1 MLYRKTSAFG
11 RMGRIAAI
19 CSPRFIPEADG
30 RPGDGWGRLMAG
42 VDEGSCAGLLDWE
55 VSERSG
61 SLIDAVVQVS
71 LNIIFFH
78 ERFVTIVRCW
88 LASQAGNEPPCE
100 VRDEF
105 LPMRS

>member
-1 MLYRKTSAFG
+1 MVR
-11 RMGRIAAI
+11 
-19 CSPRFIPEADG
+19 
-30 RPGDGWGRLMAG
+30 
-42 VDEGSCAGLLDWE
+42 VDEEMDAGLLDCE

-88 LASQAGNEPPCE
+88 LASQADNEPPCE